1 MGKWFVELLARRKW
15 MALAAIAVIAA
26 LTLDLVAIA
35 PAAVSFGVAVTGA
48 IGWCRWLDA
57 RAGR

>member
-1 MGKWFVELLARRKW
+1 MGKSFITFLARRKG
-15 MALAAIAVIAA
+15 MALAAIAVVAA

-35 PAAVSFGVAVTGA
+35 PAAVSFALAVTGA

-57 RAGR
+57 QPGR